1 MLLRNA
7 TDYNRLGAV
16 ALTMDDDGDVRDSTS
31 NLEADADAVAGVD
44 LFSLVSSKGGAQL
57 TITAGRWISFQ
68 HKVVSTLVTIRVSP
82 RLLLYFLR

>member
-1 MLLRNA
+1 MILFRRNA
-7 TDYNRLGAV
+7 TDYNRLDAV
-16 ALTMDDDGDVRDSTS
+16 AANIDDDVDARDLTS

-68 HKVVSTLVTIRVSP
+68 HKVR
-82 RLLLYFLR
+82 

>member
-7 TDYNRLGAV
+7 TDYKRLDTV
-16 ALTMDDDGDVRDSTS
+16 ALTMDDDGDVRDSIS
-31 NLEADADAVAGVD
+31 NLEAEVDADAVAGVD

-68 HKVVSTLVTIRVSP
+68 HKVISTLVTIRVSP
-82 RLLLYFLR
+82 RLLL